1 MSEKMIQHRE
11 GERKMTIAEAKE
23 KTEQIKESIA
33 KVIVGKERVTEL
45 LLTAVIAGG
54 HVLLEDVPG
63 TGKTM
68 LAKSLSRSV
77 GVKFARIQFTPDLL
91 PSDITGLNYYNQKE
105 GEFVFREG
113 PVFANILLADEINR
127 ATPRTQSS
135 LLECMEEKQITVDGK
150 TYALEAPFF
159 VVATQN
165 PIETA
170 GTFPLPEAQMDRFLM
185 QISMDLPSMD
195 EEIAIIDRFVKENP
209 LETVEPVI
217 TGEELVNL
225 MESCRE
231 VTIHPSLKKYIVQIV
246 EATRDKTKASMGVSP
261 RGTLALVRALQAY
274 ALIHGRSY
282 VVPEDVKE
290 LAVPVLAHR
299 IVMQGTGQDRE
310 AAADWIKRILASVE
324 VPTEDW
330 K

>member
-1 MSEKMIQHRE
+1 
-11 GERKMTIAEAKE
+11 MTIEHAKE
-23 KTEQIKESIA
+23 KAEKVKESIGA
-33 KVIVGKERVTEL
+33 VIVGKERVTEL
-45 LLTAVIAGG
+45 LLTALIAGG

-68 LAKSLSRSV
+68 LAKSLARSV
-77 GVKFARIQFTPDLL
+77 GVKFSRIQFTPDLL

-150 TYALEAPFF
+150 TYVLEEPFF

-165 PIETA
+165 PVETA

-185 QISMDLPSMD
+185 QLSMELPAA
-195 EEIAIIDRFVKENP
+195 EEELAIIGRFIRENP
-209 LETVEPVI
+209 LALVEPVI
-217 TGEELVNL
+217 TGEELVQL
-225 MESCRE
+225 TLLCRDI
-231 VTIHPSLKKYIVQIV
+231 TIHPSLRRYIVEII
-246 EATRDKTKASMGVSP
+246 EATRDRARVSMGVSP

-299 IVMQGTGQDRE
+299 IVLQGIGQDRD
-310 AAADWIKRILASVE
+310 AAVDLIGRILAGVA
-324 VPTEDW
+324 VPSEEW

>member
-1 MSEKMIQHRE
+1 
-11 GERKMTIAEAKE
+11 MTIEQAKE
-23 KTEQIKESIA
+23 KAEQMKKSIG

-68 LAKSLSRSV
+68 LAKTLSRSA

-135 LLECMEEKQITVDGK
+135 LLECMEEKQITVDGR
-150 TYALEAPFF
+150 TYKLEEPFF

-185 QISMDLPSMD
+185 QISMELPTM
-195 EEIAIIDRFVKENP
+195 EEETAIIDRFIRKNP
-209 LETVEPVI
+209 LEETEPVI
-217 TGEELVNL
+217 TGAELVQL
-225 MESCRE
+225 AEKCRE
-231 VTIHPSLKKYIVQIV
+231 VTIHPALKNYLVQIV
-246 EATRDKTKASMGVSP
+246 GATRDKAKAFMGVSP
-261 RGTLALVRALQAY
+261 RGTLAFVRALQAY
-274 ALIHGRSY
+274 AMIHGRSY
-282 VVPEDVKE
+282 AVPEDVKE

-299 IVMQGTGQDRE
+299 IVMQGMGQDRE
-310 AAADWIKRILASVE
+310 AAADWINKILATVE
-324 VPTEDW
+324 VPAEDW

>member
-1 MSEKMIQHRE
+1 
-11 GERKMTIAEAKE
+11 MTVEQAQDKA
-23 KTEQIKESIA
+23 EQIKRSIGR
-33 KVIVGKERVTEL
+33 VIVGKERVTEL

-68 LAKSLSRSV
+68 LAKSLARSV
-77 GVKFARIQFTPDLL
+77 GVKFSRIQFTPDLL

-113 PVFANILLADEINR
+113 PVFSNILLADEINR

-150 TYALEAPFF
+150 TYRLAPPFF

-185 QISMDLPSMD
+185 QLSMELPAMED
-195 EEIAIIDRFVKENP
+195 ELAIIERFIKENP
-209 LETVEPVI
+209 LEAVEPVI
-217 TGEELVNL
+217 TGDELVEL
-225 MESCRE
+225 MSFCKEI
-231 VTIHPSLKKYIVQIV
+231 VIHPSLRRYIVEIV
-246 EATRDKTKASMGVSP
+246 EATRNKSAASMGVSP

-274 ALIHGRSY
+274 ALLHGRSY

-290 LAVPVLAHR
+290 LAIPVLAHR
-299 IVMQGTGQDRE
+299 IIMQGLGQDRE
-310 AAADWIKRILASVE
+310 AAVDLLNKILSSVA
-324 VPTEDW
+324 VPSEDW

>member
-1 MSEKMIQHRE
+1 MRIEQ
-11 GERKMTIAEAKE
+11 AKE
-23 KTEQIKESIA
+23 RADQIKRSIGR
-33 KVIVGKERVTEL
+33 VIVGKEHVTEL
-45 LLTAVIAGG
+45 LLTALLAGG

-68 LAKSLSRSV
+68 LAKSLARSV
-77 GVKFARIQFTPDLL
+77 GVKFSRIQFTPDLL

-150 TYALEAPFF
+150 TYALLPPFF

-185 QISMDLPSMD
+185 QLSMEFPAL
-195 EEIAIIDRFVKENP
+195 EEELGIIDRFIKENP
-209 LETVEPVI
+209 LDTVEPVL
-217 TGEELVNL
+217 TGEELL
-225 MESCRE
+225 ELAKFCRE
-231 VTIHPSLKKYIVQIV
+231 ITIHPSLRRYIVEIIG
-246 EATRDKTKASMGVSP
+246 ATRDRARASLGVSP

-282 VVPEDVKE
+282 AVPEDVKE

-299 IVMQGTGQDRE
+299 IVMQGIGQDRE
-310 AAADWIKRILASVE
+310 AAADWIGKILLSTA
-324 VPTEDW
+324 VPSEDW